1 MVSSKDYELALREA
15 RRKRPNPSKAYQLLL
30 RAHRKGDARAA
41 YALGTWYLFGR
52 KGVVEK
58 NLSKAVAL
66 LRQAADAEHPDAL
79 YDLAVCYAKG
89 VGVRR
94 SDRKAVVLY
103 LRAAL
108 RGEKQSAYELGR
120 CYWHGAG
127 VQRDRRVARVWLD
140 YAEKFDIKK

>member
-1 MVSSKDYELALREA
+1 MVTSKDYDVALREA
-15 RRKRPNPSKAYQLLL
+15 SRKQPNLKKAYQLLL
-30 RAHRKGDARAA
+30 RAHRKGDARAT

-52 KGVVEK
+52 KAIVEK

-89 VGVRR
+89 TGVRR
-94 SDRKAVVLY
+94 SDSKAVVLY

-108 RGEKQSAYELGR
+108 RGDKQSAYEVGR
-120 CYWHGAG
+120 CYWHGVG
-127 VQRDRRVARVWLD
+127 VRRDRRLARAWLH